1 MITIEAFLS
10 ETFIIDTI
18 ISMILDIIKGEY
30 INIIHFILK
39 REKKNERAKGDKTG
53 YIECVKPNV
62 K

>member
-30 INIIHFILK
+30 INIIHFI
-39 REKKNERAKGDKTG
+39 
-53 YIECVKPNV
+53 
-62 K
+62 